1 MNRLATKIKTLRLTK
16 GFSQEELAKRL
27 GKQGGVI
34 SHLER
39 GKICRASAI
48 PQLAMILGV
57 EAKELAELWMAD
69 SLERTIKKEVKDD
82 R

>member
-1 MNRLATKIKTLRLTK
+1 MNRLAIRIKTLRLTK
-16 GFSQEELAKRL
+16 GFSQRELGKKMGNLSCVISGWESGTLCHAGAIPKLAK
-27 GKQGGVI
+27 
-34 SHLER
+34 
-39 GKICRASAI
+39 
-48 PQLAMILGV
+48 ILGV